1 MRTPL
6 TFLGTLFVA
15 LALTVAPAAG
25 QSAGGGAEI
34 PAVAFKQWCVM
45 VTSCTYEVHD
55 ADLDLD
61 KLRTG
66 KVDWIG
72 VDEPL
77 NAAQLRQAG
86 GPVTYVP
93 MMLGALAV
101 VANPPGTDG
110 HHLRLSGPTIGRIF
124 AGEITAWGDG
134 RIQRENRRHSFT
146 RTQRITLCVPA
157 QASGSSW
164 DMSTYLARVSPS
176 FRQKVGGP
184 SLKPKWRG
192 SKIIRV
198 ADVASLGDC
207 VAANPGAISFLDL
220 GEAKRHGQVD
230 EIVAVGK
237 PERVTYGT
245 GKNKKTVVEMV
256 YRHPTSDGMAIAGRV
271 AQRTIDRRL
280 MFDPINVKAEGA
292 YPITVGAWVAFR
304 SDRRMSPGTRK
315 ALRAMLGS
323 TAQGRLQGL
332 GYAPLPNTIRTKG
345 LAAVNAAR

>member
-6 TFLGTLFVA
+6 TFFGALLAA
-15 LALTVAPAAG
+15 LALSVAPASA

-34 PAVAFKQWCVM
+34 PAVAFQQWCVM

-61 KLRTG
+61 RLRSG

-77 NAAQLRQAG
+77 NAAQRRQAG
-86 GPVTYVP
+86 GPVAYVP

-101 VANPPGTDG
+101 VASPPGTDG

-134 RIQRENRRHSFT
+134 RIQRENRRHAFK
-146 RTQRITLCVPA
+146 RTQRITLCVPS
-157 QASGSSW
+157 QPSGSSW

-176 FRQKVGGP
+176 FRKKVGGP
-184 SLKPKWRG
+184 SLKPNWKG
-192 SKIIRV
+192 SRIIRV

-207 VAANPGAISFLDL
+207 VAANPGSISFLDL

-230 EIVAVGK
+230 EIIAVGK

-245 GKNKKTVVEMV
+245 GQNKKTVVEMV
-256 YRHPTSDGMAIAGRV
+256 YRHPTYEGMVAAGRV
-271 AQRTIDRRL
+271 AERTIDRRL
-280 MFDPINVKAEGA
+280 MFDPINVKANGA
-292 YPITVGAWVAFR
+292 YPLTVGAWVAFR

-315 ALRAMLGS
+315 ALRAMLGPS
-323 TAQGRLQGL
+323 AQGRLQGL
-332 GYAPLPNTIRTKG
+332 GYAPLPNSIRTKG
-345 LAAVNAAR
+345 LAAINAAR